1 MIVVVKTVHTKYDK
15 QSLGTIGSLNSPSVV
30 PWVQL
35 TEGWRLSV
43 LSQLY
48 HGFSITVLSCFI
60 VFNVQKQSEW

>member
-1 MIVVVKTVHTKYDK
+1 MIIVVKTVHTKYDK
-15 QSLGTIGSLNSPSVV
+15 QSLGSIGSLNSSSVV

-60 VFNVQKQSEW
+60 NVQKQSEW